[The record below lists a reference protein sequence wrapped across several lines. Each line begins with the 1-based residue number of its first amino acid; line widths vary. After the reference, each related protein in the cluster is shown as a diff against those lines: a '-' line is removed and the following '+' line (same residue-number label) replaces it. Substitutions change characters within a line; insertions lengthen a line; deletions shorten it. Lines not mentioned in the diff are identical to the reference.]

1 MKSFRR
7 HQLTYHTCKF
17 QFGFVIVDNL
27 FLSTKINFT
36 SSITF
41 IKQNNLKAL
50 IIDDEIDICYL
61 LSGIL
66 KQKNCQTRYVNNLKD
81 AVVELKNSSPIIV
94 FLDNHLPDGLGIEF
108 VDHIK
113 KNYPA
118 TKIIMITAFDTI
130 ADRQQAISMG
140 VDIFIGKPFTK
151 EAINSAIEELIS

>member
-1 MKSFRR
+1 M
-7 HQLTYHTCKF
+7 
-17 QFGFVIVDNL
+17 
-27 FLSTKINFT
+27 
-36 SSITF
+36 
-41 IKQNNLKAL
+41 KAL

-66 KQKNCQTRYVNNLKD
+66 KQKNCQTHYVNNLAD
-81 AVVELKNSSPIIV
+81 AVVELKNSSPVIV

-118 TKIIMITAFDTI
+118 TKIIMITAYDTI

-151 EAINSAIEELIS
+151 EAINSAMEALVN

>member
-1 MKSFRR
+1 M
-7 HQLTYHTCKF
+7 
-17 QFGFVIVDNL
+17 
-27 FLSTKINFT
+27 
-36 SSITF
+36 
-41 IKQNNLKAL
+41 KAL

-66 KQKNCQTRYVNNLKD
+66 KQKNYQTHYVNNLAD
-81 AVVELKNSSPIIV
+81 AVVELKNSSPVIV

-118 TKIIMITAFDTI
+118 TKIIMITAYDTS

-151 EAINSAIEELIS
+151 DAINSAMEALIN